1 MIFIIIIILYRI
13 HVFKWYQIFS
23 KAIILFSQVAYT
35 KNEHSLY
42 QMKVEWKKSVYK
54 SKNSSTHVI

>member
-23 KAIILFSQVAYT
+23 KATILFSQVAYT

-42 QMKVEWKKSVYK
+42 QMKVEWKKK
-54 SKNSSTHVI
+54 RLQK

>member
-13 HVFKWYQIFS
+13 HVFKWYQIFL
-23 KAIILFSQVAYT
+23 KAITLFSQVTYT

-42 QMKVEWKKSVYK
+42 QVKVE
-54 SKNSSTHVI
+54 